1 VHALDLPIPLSS
13 LLEFFFYFGWLHVS
27 QVLINPLG
35 DDDEDF
41 DVNDLLDRH
50 LQISYLMVDGEDEN
64 EDDEPEDP
72 HHGMI
77 PRALQIMQEDRL
89 VHRRRPSQPFPTDH
103 LTVARARRTSLAEG
117 SWTTP
122 MLANRWLERTRT
134 SIEREELYS
143 HDETEELN
151 GLESGQGSGPQRK
164 KGNYGALK
172 FEA

>member
-1 VHALDLPIPLSS
+1 MLDIPI
-13 LLEFFFYFGWLHVS
+13 
-27 QVLINPLG
+27 Q
-35 DDDEDF
+35 
-41 DVNDLLDRH
+41 
-50 LQISYLMVDGEDEN
+50 
-64 EDDEPEDP
+64 
-72 HHGMI
+72 
-77 PRALQIMQEDRL
+77 
-89 VHRRRPSQPFPTDH
+89 
-103 LTVARARRTSLAEG
+103 G

-134 SIEREELYS
+134 SIERFQNPSSFFIIFINCIIILINCIIILILIIREELYS